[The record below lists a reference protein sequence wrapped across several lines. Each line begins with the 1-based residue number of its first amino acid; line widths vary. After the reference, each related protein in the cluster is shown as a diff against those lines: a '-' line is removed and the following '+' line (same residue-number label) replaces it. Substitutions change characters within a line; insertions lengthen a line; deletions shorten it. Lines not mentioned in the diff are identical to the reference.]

1 MVMVVEVPVPVTVGS
16 QEQEFIC
23 VEQPQTV
30 VVAVGQ
36 QGPAGASGSGVVPPF
51 QFLTAT
57 QIWVVN
63 HNLNRRPLIGVFSVG
78 GIEMMAEVIHISAN
92 QVQVIFDNPVAGY
105 AICS

>member
-1 MVMVVEVPVPVTVGS
+1 MTELRLIVQPPPELRSVVTPAPEIKSTLVVG
-16 QEQEFIC
+16 
-23 VEQPQTV
+23 
-30 VVAVGQ
+30 

-57 QIWVVN
+57 QIWVIN

-78 GIEMMAEVIHISAN
+78 GIEMMAEVIHISVN

>member
-1 MVMVVEVPVPVTVGS
+1 MTELRLIVQPPPELRSVVTPAPEIKSTLVVG
-16 QEQEFIC
+16 
-23 VEQPQTV
+23 
-30 VVAVGQ
+30 

-57 QIWVVN
+57 QIWVIN

-92 QVQVIFDNPVAGY
+92 QGQVIFDNPVAGY

>member
-1 MVMVVEVPVPVTVGS
+1 MTELRLIVQPPPELRSVVTPAPEIKSTLVVG
-16 QEQEFIC
+16 
-23 VEQPQTV
+23 
-30 VVAVGQ
+30 

-57 QIWVVN
+57 QIWVIN

>member
-1 MVMVVEVPVPVTVGS
+1 MPEMRLIVQPPPELRSVVTPAPEIKSTLVVG
-16 QEQEFIC
+16 
-23 VEQPQTV
+23 
-30 VVAVGQ
+30 